1 MKKDFNSWNEIKK
14 ELDVRTAPDFR
25 AGDIWW
31 CSIGINVGHEEDGKN
46 QDFERP
52 ILIIRKFNKELFWA
66 IPLTSKLKSGEYY
79 HTVKLF
85 GDSRTL
91 ILSQMRILSSRRLL
105 RKLHRISL
113 GKLTEIN
120 TNLNLILKTAS
131 PVKMKPR
138 MPNGSLYANSSEYND
153 KKQAGPVD
161 IKAKKNYEG
170 K

>member
-1 MKKDFNSWNEIKK
+1 MKKDFDGWNEIKK
-14 ELDVRTAPDFR
+14 ELEVRRAPDFR
-25 AGDIWW
+25 PGDIWW

-105 RKLHRISL
+105 RKMHRISFN
-113 GKLTEIN
+113 KLSNIHDK
-120 TNLNLILKTAS
+120 LSLVLKTA
-131 PVKMKPR
+131 PPIRAKPR
-138 MPNGSLYANSSEYND
+138 MPNGSLYVNYSKSVD
-153 KKQAGPVD
+153 KNQLKLN
-161 IKAKKNYEG
+161 KKE